1 MVPPCRGSHFRYFIL
16 RPKTTAL
23 ECRGVGGILDREK
36 EGGVMLVGSVIK
48 FLKGGLSPAHVW
60 VSVSS
65 GFLLGMLP
73 DYGASAGLVAIVL
86 LFASLIRVNTGLFAL
101 SFIVSKTL
109 LLLGLP
115 WLFALGHSALQGGFG
130 AALLQLSQLPVLA
143 WFGFERYA
151 TVGALI
157 VGVPLALVAA
167 FIVNGGVKKMRNASA
182 GLQANATFDAFAQSF
197 LGRTALTLLLGKSS
211 KEGLGSAL
219 NKSVPLFRLKE
230 GLIGASLIGIL
241 ALGIWQWAKSD
252 LKSAL
257 VPVLERAN
265 GATVDI
271 DRLSLNLW
279 TGTLDVSGLEVAD
292 PSDLSVNLF
301 SATALRISVSS
312 AALLSKRILVEEVSA
327 QEARSGMPRMSPGQL
342 TGPLVGP
349 VDITAPTSDEVGSYV
364 KDAEAWLDRLRQVQA
379 LLKRWEGVVPAG
391 SESEPAVGS
400 PSYAEW
406 LDEQIAQ
413 SGYTGLSFAPIEQG
427 YWSALAEK
435 VSVDSIRIA
444 ALTGKDL
451 TVLAENL
458 GSNPKQLAVS
468 PRIEVASDDGSI
480 GMLIQL
486 DELSGAGANRLEFTL
501 DGLDAQSALSAL
513 KPDIAKRV
521 NGGRIDLSLDGEFRY
536 ADEGELSLDLL
547 ATLID
552 SELIIKRRKLPVA
565 NFEVP
570 VKLRGSFAAPKVR
583 VDNKALEDQLKG
595 VAEDALKDEAKSRVE
610 DKIRSKLGD
619 RLKSLIK

>member
-1 MVPPCRGSHFRYFIL
+1 
-16 RPKTTAL
+16 
-23 ECRGVGGILDREK
+23 
-36 EGGVMLVGSVIK
+36 MLVGSVTK

-60 VSVSS
+60 ASVSL

-73 DYGASAGLVAIVL
+73 DYGASAGLVAIVF
-86 LFASLIRVNTGLFAL
+86 LFASLIVVNTGLFAL
-101 SFIVSKTL
+101 SFVVAKTL

-115 WLFALGHSALQGGFG
+115 WLFALGHSALQGVFG
-130 AALLQLSQLPVLA
+130 TALVKLSQLPLLA
-143 WFGFERYA
+143 WFGLERYA

-157 VGVPLALVAA
+157 VGVPLALVTA
-167 FIVNGGVKKMRNASA
+167 FIVNGGVQKMRNAGA

-219 NKSVPLFRLKE
+219 NKSVSLFRVKE
-230 GLIGASLIGIL
+230 GLIGASLIALL
-241 ALGIWQWAKSD
+241 AMGIWQWAKSD

-271 DRLSLNLW
+271 DRLSLNVW
-279 TGTLDVSGLEVAD
+279 TGALDVTGLEVAD

-301 SATALRISVSS
+301 SATELRISVSS
-312 AALLSKRILVEEVSA
+312 AALLSKRILVKEVRA

-342 TGPLVGP
+342 TVPLIGP
-349 VDITAPTSDEVGSYV
+349 VAVTAPTSDEVGSYV

-379 LLKRWEGVVPAG
+379 LLKHWEGMIPEG

-413 SGYTGLSFAPIEQG
+413 SGYTGLSFTPIEDS

-444 ALTGKDL
+444 ALADKDL
-451 TVLAENL
+451 TFSAENL
-458 GSNPKQLAVS
+458 ASNPEQLAVS
-468 PRIEVASDDGSI
+468 PRIEMASDDGSI
-480 GMLIQL
+480 GMLMQL
-486 DELSGAGANRLEFTL
+486 DELSGAGANQLELSF
-501 DGLDAQSALSAL
+501 DGLDAKSSLSAL

-521 NGGRIDLSLDGEFRY
+521 NGGQIQLSLDGEFRY
-536 ADEGELSLDLL
+536 AGEGELTLDLL
-547 ATLID
+547 ATLTD

-565 NFEVP
+565 NFMVP
-570 VKLRGSFAAPKVR
+570 VKVRGSFAAPKVR
-583 VDNKALEDQLKG
+583 VDNKAMEEQLKG

-610 DKIRSKLGD
+610 DKIKSKLGD
-619 RLKSLIK
+619 RLKGFIK